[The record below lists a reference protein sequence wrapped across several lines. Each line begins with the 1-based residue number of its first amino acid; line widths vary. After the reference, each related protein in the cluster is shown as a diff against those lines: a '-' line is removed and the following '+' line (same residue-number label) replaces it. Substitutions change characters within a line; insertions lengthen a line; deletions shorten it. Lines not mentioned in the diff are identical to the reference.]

1 VAGTDGSATVNVTL
15 LDNFPHP
22 DASGQN
28 IINLTGINVVATDT
42 DGDQASATVQVNV
55 TDDVPTL
62 NSIQN
67 AIVANTTGT
76 VTGHIDVQYGAD
88 GPNAGSALVITSYN
102 DLAGIVEVL
111 SNGGQTLTGF
121 IDTNNDG
128 IHDAGETQE
137 FFKLSLNDT
146 DNTYTLTHTERPV
159 VSIPLDFSSASGG
172 AGAETLTV
180 PAGDYELTFN
190 GGIFNGTTLVDLGE
204 GQPGDDND
212 DVKPTGNGFG
222 IGDSTAQT
230 TIENNEGFF
239 VNVTSNGNP
248 TVADAL
254 TFEIDRNGGGG
265 TTTMV
270 VNWRAFDA
278 DGNLISGGTGFNAGS
293 GSQTFTVV
301 KSPGTGFV
309 TINPPGDFA
318 TMEVWFTNQNGGGN
332 TRIDG
337 VQLVTTVIPEDQ
349 PLTFGIAAQDGDGD
363 VSAPAT
369 LSVLLQGGEGPGYTL
384 QGTASDEI
392 ITGGSAN
399 DTICGGGGND
409 TVIGGTG
416 VDQFRLATNTGTD
429 IIKDYTDNTDKIGLL
444 DTGSTGGGSVNFAN
458 TVGTSAGTALN
469 ATDFAIR
476 ASISALT
483 TGDSAHVV
491 QISAAQT
498 SIEIAAATV
507 AVAAN
512 TYVLVFNS
520 TTGHGELW
528 FDTDW
533 HDTTGRTQVA
543 TFDNITALAG
553 IAAITASD
561 IFVYNSATDPI
572 ILDLNH
578 DGFAFSDLNHG
589 VQFDINGD
597 GTKDQVAWNTSND
610 GMLAVD
616 LNHDGKVDD
625 GTELFTPSFG
635 GGHFASGAAALASL
649 DSNHDGVIDHNDA
662 VFDSLLIWK
671 DANANG
677 ISDAGE
683 LSNLAH
689 NGITSISTTTTSAVG
704 EIDGQTVTGNGT
716 FQMADG
722 TTGNYVE
729 VELDTSLAAPAQPPI
744 ASDGSKTFAIGSLE
758 VADLIADFHDGDK
771 IDLSALLKGLAGVTD
786 LVGGGFVEIAQSSAN
801 AANAEVKLD
810 TNGGG
815 DNYHTVA
822 VLENYTFH
830 SAADAVKI
838 LYDDSHGTKTDVA

>member
-1 VAGTDGSATVNVTL
+1 MA
-15 LDNFPHP
+15 
-22 DASGQN
+22 
-28 IINLTGINVVATDT
+28 
-42 DGDQASATVQVNV
+42 V
-55 TDDVPTL
+55 TDATGDSDTTPASIVISIVDDIPVL

-88 GPNAGSALVITSYN
+88 GPDAGSALVITSYE
-102 DLAGIVEVL
+102 DLSGIVEVL

-128 IHDAGETQE
+128 IHDVDETQE

-146 DNTYTLTHTERPV
+146 DNTYTLTYTERPV
-159 VSIPLDFSSASGG
+159 VSIPLDFSSASGSG
-172 AGAETLTV
+172 GAETLTV

-204 GQPGDDND
+204 GQLGDDND
-212 DVKPTGNGFG
+212 DVKPTGTGFG

-301 KSPGTGFV
+301 KSPSTGFI
-309 TINPPGDFA
+309 TINPPGEFA

-349 PLTFGIAAQDGDGD
+349 PLSFDIAAQDGDGD

-392 ITGGSAN
+392 MTGGSAN

-409 TVIGGTG
+409 ILIGGTG
-416 VDQFRLATNTGTD
+416 VDQFRLATNTGMDT
-429 IIKDYTDNTDKIGLL
+429 IKDFVVGTDKIGLL
-444 DTGSTGGGSVNFAN
+444 DTGSTGSGSVNFAN
-458 TVGTSAGTALN
+458 TTGTSGGNALN
-469 ATDFAIR
+469 VSDFSIR

-483 TGDSAHVV
+483 AGDSAHIVR
-491 QISAAQT
+491 IDAAQT
-498 SIEIAAATV
+498 SVQIAAATA

-528 FDTDW
+528 FDANWNDAA
-533 HDTTGRTQVA
+533 GRTQVA
-543 TFDNITALAG
+543 TFDNITTLGQLTTLTSA
-553 IAAITASD
+553 D
-561 IFVYNSATDPI
+561 FVVHNSATDPI

-578 DGFAFSDLNHG
+578 DGFAFSDLSHG

-597 GTKDQVAWNTSND
+597 GVKDQVAWNTSHD

-616 LNHDGKVDD
+616 LNHDGKIDD
-625 GTELFTPSFG
+625 GTELFTPNFG
-635 GGHFASGAAALASL
+635 GGNFASGAAALASL
-649 DSNHDGVIDHNDA
+649 DSNHDGVIDHDDA
-662 VFDSLLIWK
+662 AFSSLLIWK

-677 ISDAGE
+677 ASDAGE
-683 LSNLAH
+683 LSHLAD
-689 NGITSISTTTTSAVG
+689 NGIVSISTAATPTVG

-722 TTGNYVE
+722 TTGTYVE
-729 VELDTSLAAPAQPPI
+729 VELDTSLVAPAEPSV
-744 ASDGSKTFAIGSLE
+744 ASDGTKTFTIGSLDA
-758 VADLIADFHDGDK
+758 ADLIADFHDGANGDK
-771 IDLSALLKGLAGVTD
+771 IDLSALLKGLAGVVD
-786 LVGGGFVEIAQSSAN
+786 LEAGGFVEIAQSSAN
-801 AANAEVKLD
+801 AANAEVKVD
-810 TNGGG
+810 TDGGG

-822 VLENYTFH
+822 VLENYAFH
-830 SAADAVKI
+830 SAAEAVKI